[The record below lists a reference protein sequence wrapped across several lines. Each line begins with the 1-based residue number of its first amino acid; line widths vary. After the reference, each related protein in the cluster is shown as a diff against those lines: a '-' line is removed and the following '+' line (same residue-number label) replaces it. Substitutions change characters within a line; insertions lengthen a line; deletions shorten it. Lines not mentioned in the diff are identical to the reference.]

1 MLYSLLLSLLV
12 YSSVFAQALPTETS
26 ALFSGSGNCVICHE
40 SDGIIMTQNGKDIS
54 PVTQWRSTMMAN
66 ASKDPLWRA
75 KVATEL
81 ASFPQH
87 ADLIQNR
94 CTICH
99 VPSGHR
105 QNLWDGDST
114 YSLSQLDADPLHR
127 DGVTCTVCHQIQPGN
142 LGTPQSYSGGYEITG
157 DRDIFGPY
165 TEPLTGPMVN
175 FVNYTP
181 VYGAHVNTTEL
192 CATCHT
198 LMTPT
203 LDQAGNVIGEFPEQ
217 TPYIEWKNSFYSQT
231 GNISCQECHM
241 RISEQAQDISLLP
254 PWHQVQRE
262 PYFQHLFVGANVTM
276 LKLLRDNADQLGVTA
291 LAQHFDSTI
300 AETQRNLSDFSCEL
314 SLEGETIQDST
325 IVQVTITNLTGHK
338 LPTGIPLR
346 RMWLFLHA
354 TNEHGEVVFE
364 SGRAT
369 EDGLIVGYD
378 EPFEPHYDEISQEN
392 QVQVYEAVLG
402 DDQGN
407 RTWTLL
413 RAASHLKDNRLP
425 PLGFTTSHASYDTVE
440 IYGVPAADTNFN
452 RANGSEGS
460 GGDVVTYRLPRC
472 AQVNVVVYFQTVQ
485 PELVNYLAQ
494 FDLPETNSFMTMY
507 NTQSHEPLVMT
518 TGSLVLMQSNSPDAP
533 LPTALTLYPAYPNP
547 FNGITRLPVEV
558 TYSTRVDFALFD
570 IRGRRVMM
578 FGRMMNAGRNE
589 LTIDATDLSSGVYL
603 LRASVGDVRDTQRL
617 ILLK

>member
-1 MLYSLLLSLLV
+1 MLYLYLLSLFSL
-12 YSSVFAQALPTETS
+12 SSALAQALPTETS

-40 SDGIIMTQNGKDIS
+40 SDGIIMAQNGKDIS

-75 KVATEL
+75 KVASEL
-81 ASFPQH
+81 ANFPQH

-94 CTICH
+94 CTVCH
-99 VPSGHR
+99 VPAGHT

-114 YSLSQLDADPLHR
+114 YSLSQLEGDPLHR

-165 TEPLTGPMVN
+165 TEPLPGPMVN

-181 VYGAHVNTTEL
+181 VYGAHVNSSEL

-203 LDQAGNVIGEFPEQ
+203 LDQAGNIIGEFPEQ
-217 TPYIEWKNSFYSQT
+217 TPYIEWKNSFYSQSDEIT
-231 GNISCQECHM
+231 CQACHM
-241 RISEQAQDISLLP
+241 RIADQGEDIALLP
-254 PWHQVQRE
+254 PWHQVLRE
-262 PYFQHLFVGANVTM
+262 PFYQHLFVGGNVSM
-276 LKLLRDNADQLGVTA
+276 LRLMRDNAEQLGITA

-314 SLEGETIQDST
+314 SIDGATIHDST
-325 IVQVTITNLTGHK
+325 IVEVTVTNLTGHK

-346 RMWLFLHA
+346 RMWLFLQA
-354 TNEHGEVVFE
+354 TNEHGTVVFE
-364 SGRAT
+364 SGRVD
-369 EDGLIVGYD
+369 ENGEIIGYD
-378 EPFEPHYDEISQEN
+378 ESYETHYDVISRED

-413 RAASHLKDNRLP
+413 RAATHLKDNRLP
-425 PLGFTTSHASYDTVE
+425 PLGFTSLHASYDTVG

-452 RANGSEGS
+452 RSNGTEGS
-460 GGDVVTYRLPRC
+460 GSDIVTYRLPRC

-485 PELVNYLAQ
+485 PRLVNYLSQ
-494 FDLPETNSFMTMY
+494 FDLPETDAFVSMY
-507 NTQSHEPLVMT
+507 NSQSNLPLVMT
-518 TGSLVLMQSNSPDAP
+518 TASYVVTQSSSPNFSLPN
-533 LPTALTLYPAYPNP
+533 ALTLLPAYPNP
-547 FNGITRLPVEV
+547 FNGMTRLPVEV
-558 TYSTRVDFALFD
+558 THSARVDFSLFD
-570 IRGRRVMM
+570 VRGRRVMM
-578 FGRMMNAGRNE
+578 FGRHMNVGRNDLE
-589 LTIDATDLSSGVYL
+589 IDATDLSSGIYL
-603 LRASVGDVRDTQRL
+603 LRASVGEVRDTQRL